1 MIVAIQILAT
11 VSILEFGL
19 IIHLLHRKDLR

>member
-1 MIVAIQILAT
+1 MIVTIQILAI

>member
-19 IIHLLHRKDLR
+19 IIHLLHRMDLR

>member
-1 MIVAIQILAT
+1 MIEAIQILAT